1 MTHAATAHLKVSV
14 SSKEILALAL
24 PIALAMLVPQINFI
38 ANNVFLGALGQTEL
52 AVAGITGV
60 YYLIFAA
67 IGYGLNNGL
76 QALIARRAGQNKP
89 LEIGVVFNQ
98 GMWIALVIAA
108 VGIACTYFVAPAIF
122 KQVLADEEKAG
133 MAIRFL
139 YVRIWGLP
147 FLYLFQI
154 RNGLLVGT
162 NNSRYLII
170 GTLLEA
176 ALNVLLDY
184 ALIFGKLGLPHMGFM
199 GAAWASAI
207 SEVAGLVV
215 MMLVVRFI
223 GLRTDLQLART
234 RRFKTAESRL
244 VLLQSSPL
252 IAQHAISI
260 VSWEFFYIMIEHYGT
275 RDLAVS
281 NTMRNVFGI
290 FGCFAWSFAAASN
303 TMVSNIIG
311 QGMQHRVQELIW
323 KIARISLA
331 IAMLWCLVL
340 NLAPSLFLTIYG
352 QDEAFVQ
359 YAIPVLR
366 VVSIALVI
374 MSVSTVWLNAVTGTG
389 NTRVNLGIELV
400 AVIAYTLYVWMVLHV
415 LRLPIGWG
423 WASEWLYWMVMLS
436 LSFAYI
442 RSNKWKNKV
451 I

>member
-14 SSKEILALAL
+14 SNKEILALAL

-98 GMWIALVIAA
+98 GMWIALIIAA
-108 VGIACTYFVAPAIF
+108 IGIACTYFLAPAIF
-122 KQVLADEEKAG
+122 KQVLADEEKAS

-176 ALNVLLDY
+176 AINVLLDY
-184 ALIFGKLGLPHMGFM
+184 ALIFGKFGMPHMGFM

-223 GLRTDLQLART
+223 GLRADLQLART
-234 RRFKTAESRL
+234 RRFKAAESRL

-323 KIARISLA
+323 RIARISLV
-331 IAMLWCLVL
+331 IAVVWCLLL
-340 NLAPSLFLTIYG
+340 NLAPALFLTIYG

-366 VVSIALVI
+366 VVSVALVI

-400 AVIAYTLYVWMVLHV
+400 AVVAYTVYVWMVLHV